1 MSNTITEHIAR
12 AYGAKEVL
20 LEKAETMGLIGSGK
34 GAVPCQ
40 VEAESGVTMTGSAS
54 GGYTLSI
61 TAEDTYASIIPQS
74 PSSNSNTFQLV
85 IDRLSGSDS
94 AATRVSVNIQ
104 ENISG
109 TWLTRVDQ
117 TFTFDLENNE
127 TKIYRYFTTADSDPS
142 LSISIMGVDAA
153 GVCVVPFIAKV
164 YFYAMGAYNRIEE
177 IAEVYDAI
185 PVYDGV
191 AVTALAN
198 GYYKGC
204 TIADDDL
211 DTSDATATAADIRAN
226 KTAYVKGVKV
236 TGSIP
241 DYSNLDI
248 KVHSDHRFTMNGVT
262 YAAGAALPTGYYAN
276 NTIDLSEIVNELS
289 AI

>member
-1 MSNTITEHIAR
+1 MSNTITDHIAR
-12 AYGAKEVL
+12 AYSAKEVL
-20 LEKAETMGLIGSGK
+20 LEKAEVMGLIGTGK

-40 VEAESGVTMTGSAS
+40 LESATGVTMTGSAA

-61 TAEDTYASIIPQS
+61 TAEDTYAYLTPQS
-74 PSSNSNTFQLV
+74 PHSVSNTFQLV
-85 IDRLSGSDS
+85 IDRLSSSDTR
-94 AATRVSVNIQ
+94 ATRVSVLIQ

-109 TWLTRVDQ
+109 TWITRVNQ
-117 TFTFDLENNE
+117 NIAFDLENNE
-127 TKIYRYFTTADSDPS
+127 TQIYRYFTTADSDPS
-142 LSISIMGVDAA
+142 LSISIMGVDDT
-153 GVCVVPFIAKV
+153 GTCVIPFVAKV
-164 YFYAMGAYNRIEE
+164 YFYAMGAYNKIEE
-177 IAEVYDAI
+177 IAEVYNSI
-185 PVYDGV
+185 PVYDGA
-191 AVTALAN
+191 AVTALAD

-211 DTSDATATAADIRAN
+211 DTSDATATAADILIN

-236 TGSIP
+236 TGSVP
-241 DYSNLDI
+241 NYSNLDI

-262 YAAGAALPTGYYAN
+262 YAAGSALPTGYYAN